1 MATIRDVA
9 KKAGVSISTVSRVLN
24 GRNMI
29 SDEKKQQV
37 WDAVNSLNY
46 TPKPRGR
53 HTQKSGKNKKT
64 IMVLTTSPVA
74 KIIDGI
80 CDAARQFDY
89 DTIITITHQNESNA
103 YVKYVEEG
111 LVSGIVLLNIRLLPE
126 ISESLL
132 SKCPIVQCNEYEY
145 FPRANLVTID
155 NIEATRD
162 ITTHLIAT
170 GKRRLAFIS
179 PQYHY
184 GYRIK
189 FAQDR
194 EYGFRRALEENG
206 IEINNDNI
214 IRTSFETA
222 AGNFEEYIANT
233 NSLITEL
240 LSRPEANRPD
250 GIVCTNDEIAA
261 CCINVAKK
269 MGIKI
274 PEELAVTAFDNTIT
288 CLLTDPF
295 ITSIEH
301 PNYEMGYES
310 AKLLISVI
318 DEKPKV
324 SKQVLLGHKLAKRGS
339 SIRIQ

>member
-24 GRNMI
+24 GHKLI
-29 SDEKKQQV
+29 SDETKRQV
-37 WDAVNSLNY
+37 MEAVESLNY
-46 TPKPRGR
+46 KPRPRGR
-53 HTQKSGKNKKT
+53 FSQNANKKT
-64 IMVLTTSPVA
+64 ILVLTTSPVTQ
-74 KIIDGI
+74 ITNGI
-80 CDAARQFDY
+80 CDAARQLGY
-89 DTIITITHQNESNA
+89 DTMITITQPNDADA

-111 LVSGIVLLNIRLLPE
+111 LFSGIVLLNMRLLPD
-126 ISESLL
+126 ISESIL

-145 FPRANLVTID
+145 FPKANLVTID
-155 NIEATRD
+155 NNEATRD
-162 ITTHLIAT
+162 ITNHLIEI

-179 PQYHY
+179 PQYIY

-189 FAQDR
+189 FALDR

-206 IEINNDNI
+206 LELDHDFI
-214 IRTSFETA
+214 IRTAFEA
-222 AGNFEEYIANT
+222 RAGNFDEYIAKT
-233 NSLITEL
+233 NSIITEL
-240 LSRPEANRPD
+240 LSLPSTKRPD
-250 GIVCTNDEIAA
+250 GIVCTNDVIAA
-261 CCINVAKK
+261 CCVNVAKK

-288 CLLTDPF
+288 CLLTDPH
-295 ITSIEH
+295 ITSIEQ

-324 SKQVLLGHKLAKRGS
+324 SKQVLLGHRLAKRGS
-339 SIRIQ
+339 SIITE